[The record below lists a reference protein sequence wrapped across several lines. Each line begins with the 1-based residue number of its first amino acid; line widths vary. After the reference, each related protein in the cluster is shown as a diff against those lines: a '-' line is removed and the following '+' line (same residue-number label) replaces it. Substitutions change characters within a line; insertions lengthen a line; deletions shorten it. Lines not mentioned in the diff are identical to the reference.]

1 MYNHRLP
8 GHPHITIPPG
18 AGPPV
23 SPSPQGYHPYDF
35 ELNAPSGD
43 LSNPWE
49 HLTPTTR
56 QPNARPNELRS
67 RSRAQSAYEPAQ
79 ATISFPEPDL
89 HRFSSQRTTLRPN
102 SPRYRS
108 SKSDDGH
115 DFLLQN
121 RDQGATASFS
131 PVTPSSA
138 SSIHYLHE
146 DDVRC
151 EISTDND
158 VF

>member
-1 MYNHRLP
+1 MYNHRLS

-23 SPSPQGYHPYDF
+23 SPSPQGYRPYEF

-56 QPNARPNELRS
+56 HPNARPSELRS

-121 RDQGATASFS
+121 RDQDATASFS

-138 SSIHYLHE
+138 SSIHYLPE

-151 EISTDND
+151 DISTDDD